1 MKNLSLILN
10 IILLAAV
17 IFLFVDRFAISD
29 DKTSGS
35 VSAEGENVTPV
46 MENPEGKIA
55 YIDLEAILTGYDYS
69 VELNNQ
75 MMKLLENSRND
86 LRVESE
92 RFESDYRKY
101 ESKVKS
107 GGFLSQAS
115 MENQQTDLINR
126 QQALQEKQAELENKL
141 MAEQSRVE
149 SELYRQI
156 VDHLNTIRTE
166 YQFSYILS
174 VVPGSDVLVADSTY
188 NVTNLV
194 LEGLN
199 KKYQEQKAA
208 EKK

>member
-10 IILLAAV
+10 LILLAAV
-17 IFLFVDRFAISD
+17 LFLFIDRYALSTG
-29 DKTSGS
+29 KANGNA
-35 VSAEGENVTPV
+35 SAGGETTTPV
-46 MENPEGKIA
+46 MDDSEGKIA
-55 YIDLEAILTGYDYS
+55 YIDLEAILTGYEYS
-69 VELNNQ
+69 VELNDQ
-75 MMKLLENSRND
+75 MMKLLENSRNH
-86 LRVESE
+86 LRTESE
-92 RFESDYRKY
+92 KFENDYRKY

-141 MAEQSRVE
+141 MTEQSRVE
-149 SELYRQI
+149 SELYKKI
-156 VDHLNTIRTE
+156 VEHLNVVRTE

-174 VVPGSDVLVADSTY
+174 VVPGSDVLVADSAY

-199 KKYQEQKAA
+199 KKYQEDKANGP
-208 EKK
+208 K

>member
-10 IILLAAV
+10 VILLAAV
-17 IFLFVDRFAISD
+17 LFLFIDRYALNGE
-29 DKTSGS
+29 KAAGS
-35 VSAEGENVTPV
+35 VSAEGENTPAV
-46 MENPEGKIA
+46 MEDSEGKIA
-55 YIDLEAILTGYDYS
+55 YINLEAILTGYDYS
-69 VELNNQ
+69 VELNDQ

-115 MENQQTDLINR
+115 MENQQADLINR

-141 MAEQSRVE
+141 MAEQTRVE
-149 SELYRQI
+149 SELYKKI
-156 VDHLNTIRTE
+156 VDHLNAIRSE

-174 VVPGSDVLVADSTY
+174 VVPGSDVLVADSAF

-199 KKYQEQKAA
+199 KQYQEEKAA
-208 EKK
+208 GK